1 VLFAAM
7 LAVFLLKH
15 DAPKPPGATFLGGDV
30 LVGGG
35 AGDGKDRL
43 IVVGIRV
50 GEVIQVGE
58 GLRPRSPEDDDG
70 GVGKWLRNLT
80 CSLTHFTSVS

>member
-1 VLFAAM
+1 MLLAAVLV
-7 LAVFLLKH
+7 VFLLEH

-35 AGDGKDRL
+35 AGDGKDHL
-43 IVVGIRV
+43 IVVGIRA

-58 GLRPRSPEDDDG
+58 GLRPRRMTTAEWVSG
-70 GVGKWLRNLT
+70 CGTSLAR
-80 CSLTHFTSVS
+80 SLTSLA